1 MRGPDAD
8 VTPCPRRRFLEG
20 SVLRQLHDRHLLL
33 AQTSREPVVTDRR
46 NRTGVLFVCLGNI
59 CRSPTAE
66 VVFREAAARAG
77 LFHRIG
83 IDSAGTGSW
92 HVGNPPDHRA
102 IEHAARRGY
111 DLKPLRARQFAR
123 TDFDRFDWIF
133 AMDRSVLRDLTL
145 LRPPA
150 FAGQL
155 GLFMD
160 LLPGMGTDD
169 VPDPYDMGP
178 EGFEVVLD
186 LVIAGSDAL
195 AARLA
200 RNLAAPHDRSGRPGP
215 AI

>member
-1 MRGPDAD
+1 M
-8 VTPCPRRRFLEG
+8 
-20 SVLRQLHDRHLLL
+20 
-33 AQTSREPVVTDRR
+33 TDRPDHTR
-46 NRTGVLFVCLGNI
+46 VLFVCLGNI

-77 LFHRIG
+77 LFHRIEV
-83 IDSAGTGSW
+83 DSAGTGSW

-111 DLKPLRARQFAR
+111 DLRPLRARQFERA
-123 TDFDRFDWIF
+123 DFDRFHWIL
-133 AMDRSVLRDLTL
+133 AMDRSVLRDLAP

-195 AARLA
+195 AERLA
-200 RNLAAPHDRSGRPGP
+200 ATLVAPHDGSRNRPRP
-215 AI
+215 AT